1 MPSLILVG
9 DVNLM
14 NLDDPTVPFRRVSDV
29 FAGADAIFGNLE
41 CLLYHPPEGHS
52 VEQEGF
58 FADPAIAGE
67 ALKLGGFCAVG
78 LANNVN

>member
-1 MPSLILVG
+1 MSATLILVG

-14 NLDDPTVPFRRVSDV
+14 NVADPAVPFRRVRDDFRRADV
-29 FAGADAIFGNLE
+29 VFGNLE
-41 CLLYHPPEGHS
+41 CLLYHPPDGHS

-67 ALKLGGFCAVG
+67 ALKTGG
-78 LANNVN
+78 L